1 MKLFLRNFGS
11 LEIISAY
18 DGFFLCWFWYFL
30 RAQWKQIGCKTLSA
44 GAFLLERAQMFLI
57 AELRIKP
64 VKMRI

>member
-18 DGFFLCWFWYFL
+18 DGFFLCRFWYFL

-44 GAFLLERAQMFLI
+44 GAFLLERA
-57 AELRIKP
+57 
-64 VKMRI
+64 

>member
-18 DGFFLCWFWYFL
+18 DGFFCAGSGIFL

-44 GAFLLERAQMFLI
+44 GAFLLERA
-57 AELRIKP
+57 
-64 VKMRI
+64 